1 MPVSAPPDGKASAD
15 TIFPRLIRLSQGM
28 AADLASSSVTTLAE
42 QDSAIAAVF
51 RREARRL
58 RGFIRRRVAD
68 ACDAEDIAQDVFS
81 ELIEATR
88 LATPIENVGAW
99 LSRVAANRITD
110 RFRRKSTVALD
121 AAAADDEAA
130 GHDAYARFAS
140 AEAGPEARY
149 ASRVRMAR
157 LEAALAEL
165 PAAQR
170 EVFIAHE
177 LEGRSFKSL
186 AAESG
191 VGLSTLLSRKRYAV
205 LHLRNR
211 LQADHD
217 DCSTTSR
224 ETT

>member
-1 MPVSAPPDGKASAD
+1 
-15 TIFPRLIRLSQGM
+15 M
-28 AADLASSSVTTLAE
+28 AADLAPSSAATLAE

-51 RREARRL
+51 RREASRL

-99 LSRVAANRITD
+99 LARVAVNRITD
-110 RFRRKSTVALD
+110 RFRRKTTVALEP
-121 AAAADDEAA
+121 APADGEAA
-130 GHDAYARFAS
+130 EHDPYARFAS
-140 AEAGPEARY
+140 AEAGPESRY
-149 ASRVRMAR
+149 ASRVLIDR

-165 PAAQR
+165 PAEQR

-177 LEGRSFKSL
+177 LEGCSFKSL

-191 VGLSTLLSRKRYAV
+191 VGLNTLLSRKRYAV
-205 LHLRNR
+205 LHLRSR
-211 LQADHD
+211 LQADHYD
-217 DCSTTSR
+217 NPNSPK

>member
-1 MPVSAPPDGKASAD
+1 
-15 TIFPRLIRLSQGM
+15 M
-28 AADLASSSVTTLAE
+28 AADLAPSYVTTLAE
-42 QDSAIAAVF
+42 QDSAIAAIF
-51 RREARRL
+51 RREAGRL
-58 RGFIRRRVAD
+58 RSFIRRRVAD

-99 LSRVAANRITD
+99 LARVAVNRITD

-121 AAAADDEAA
+121 ATPADGESAE
-130 GHDAYARFAS
+130 HDAYARFAS

-149 ASRVRMAR
+149 ASRALMAG

-165 PAAQR
+165 PAEQR

-191 VGLSTLLSRKRYAV
+191 VALNTLLSRKRYAV
-205 LHLRNR
+205 LHLRHR

-217 DCSTTSR
+217 DNLNPPK

>member
-1 MPVSAPPDGKASAD
+1 MSVTLVGAPDSAE
-15 TIFPRLIRLSQGM
+15 TIFPRLIRLSLSM
-28 AADLASSSVTTLAE
+28 AAEFAPSSVTTLAE
-42 QDSAIAAVF
+42 QDSALAAVF

-58 RGFIRRRVAD
+58 HGFIRRRVAD
-68 ACDAEDIAQDVFS
+68 ACDAEDIVQDVFS

-88 LATPIENVGAW
+88 VAAPIENVGAW
-99 LSRVAANRITD
+99 LSRVAINRITD
-110 RFRRKSTVALD
+110 RFRRKATVAL
-121 AAAADDEAA
+121 EAA
-130 GHDAYARFAS
+130 PADGEAAEHDGYARFSS

-149 ASRVRMAR
+149 ASRALMAR
-157 LEAALAEL
+157 LEAALEEL
-165 PAAQR
+165 PAEQR

-191 VGLSTLLSRKRYAV
+191 VGLNTLLSRKRYAV
-205 LHLRNR
+205 LHLRSR

-217 DCSTTSR
+217 NYSIPPR

>member
-1 MPVSAPPDGKASAD
+1 M
-15 TIFPRLIRLSQGM
+15 T
-28 AADLASSSVTTLAE
+28 ADLAELSVAILAQ
-42 QDSAIAAVF
+42 QDGAIAAVF

-81 ELIEATR
+81 ELIEASR

-99 LSRVAANRITD
+99 LARVAVNRITD

-121 AAAADDEAA
+121 AAPADGDAAEDDP
-130 GHDAYARFAS
+130 YARFAS
-140 AEAGPEARY
+140 DEAGPEARY
-149 ASRVRMAR
+149 ASRALMQR
-157 LEAALAEL
+157 LAAALEEL
-165 PAAQR
+165 PAEQR

-177 LEGRSFKSL
+177 LEGKSFKSL

-217 DCSTTSR
+217 DYSTTSR
-224 ETT
+224 EAT

>member
-1 MPVSAPPDGKASAD
+1 
-15 TIFPRLIRLSQGM
+15 M
-28 AADLASSSVTTLAE
+28 AADFAPSSIATLAA

-51 RREARRL
+51 RREAHRL

-99 LSRVAANRITD
+99 LARVAVNRITD
-110 RFRRKSTVALD
+110 RFRRKSTVALEVAPVD
-121 AAAADDEAA
+121 DDVAD
-130 GHDAYARFAS
+130 HDAYARFAS

-149 ASRVRMAR
+149 ASRALMVR

-165 PAAQR
+165 PAEQR

-191 VGLSTLLSRKRYAV
+191 VALSTLLSRKRYAV
-205 LHLRNR
+205 LHLRDR
-211 LQADHD
+211 LQADRD
-217 DCSTTSR
+217 DDPITPR

>member
-1 MPVSAPPDGKASAD
+1 MVAEFAPSSAA
-15 TIFPRLIRLSQGM
+15 
-28 AADLASSSVTTLAE
+28 TLAE
-42 QDSAIAAVF
+42 QDSAVAAVF

-88 LATPIENVGAW
+88 LAAPIENVGAW
-99 LSRVAANRITD
+99 LARVAVNRITD
-110 RFRRKSTVALD
+110 RFRRKTTVALESAPVD
-121 AAAADDEAA
+121 SEAA
-130 GHDAYARFAS
+130 EHDPYARFAS

-149 ASRVRMAR
+149 ASRVLMDR
-157 LEAALAEL
+157 LAAALEEL
-165 PAAQR
+165 PAEQR

-191 VGLSTLLSRKRYAV
+191 VGLNTLLSRKRYAV
-205 LHLRNR
+205 LHLRSR

-217 DCSTTSR
+217 DYPKTPR

>member
-1 MPVSAPPDGKASAD
+1 
-15 TIFPRLIRLSQGM
+15 M
-28 AADLASSSVTTLAE
+28 AADLAPSYVTTLAE

-51 RREARRL
+51 RREAGRL
-58 RGFIRRRVAD
+58 RSFIRRRVAD

-88 LATPIENVGAW
+88 LAKPIENVGAW
-99 LSRVAANRITD
+99 LARVALNRITD
-110 RFRRKSTVALD
+110 RFRRKTTLALD
-121 AAAADDEAA
+121 PAPPDGASAEQLDE
-130 GHDAYARFAS
+130 YARFAS
-140 AEAGPEARY
+140 ADAGPEARY
-149 ASRVRMAR
+149 ASGVLMSR
-157 LEAALAEL
+157 LEAALEEL

-186 AAESG
+186 VAESG

-205 LHLRNR
+205 LHLRSR
-211 LQADHD
+211 LRADHD
-217 DCSTTSR
+217 DNPNPLK

>member
-1 MPVSAPPDGKASAD
+1 M
-15 TIFPRLIRLSQGM
+15 T
-28 AADLASSSVTTLAE
+28 ADLAPSSIATVAE

-58 RGFIRRRVAD
+58 RGIIRRRVAD

-99 LSRVAANRITD
+99 LARVAVNRIAD
-110 RFRRKSTVALD
+110 RFRRKSTVALERVP
-121 AAAADDEAA
+121 ADGEAA
-130 GHDAYARFAS
+130 EDDAYARFAS

-149 ASRVRMAR
+149 ASRALMTR
-157 LEAALAEL
+157 LDAALAEL
-165 PAAQR
+165 PAEQR

-217 DCSTTSR
+217 DYSTTSR
-224 ETT
+224 EAT

>member
-1 MPVSAPPDGKASAD
+1 MAAELAPP
-15 TIFPRLIRLSQGM
+15 
-28 AADLASSSVTTLAE
+28 SVTNLAE
-42 QDSAIAAVF
+42 QDGAIAAVF

-81 ELIEATR
+81 ELVEATR

-99 LSRVAANRITD
+99 LARVAVNRITD
-110 RFRRKSTVALD
+110 RFRRKSTVALE
-121 AAAADDEAA
+121 AVPADSEAA
-130 GHDAYARFAS
+130 EPDGYARFAS
-140 AEAGPEARY
+140 AAAGPEALY
-149 ASRVRMAR
+149 ASRALMAR

-165 PAAQR
+165 PAEQR

-191 VGLSTLLSRKRYAV
+191 VGLNTLLSRKRYAV

-211 LQADHD
+211 LRADHD
-217 DCSTTSR
+217 DYPITPR